1 MYKLVLIGICL
12 FLLHMLVKR
21 SESNKKVGC
30 LLPLIVACAWLAMLA
45 ILFFD
50 FAITRA
56 MRDDA
61 EHHATTAT
69 PSTEASKS
77 IEWYQAAGKRPP
89 E

>member
-12 FLLHMLVKR
+12 FLLHILVKR
-21 SESNKKVGC
+21 SDSGKKVGC
-30 LLPLIVACAWLAMLA
+30 LLPAIVACAWLAMLA

-56 MRDDA
+56 MKDNA
-61 EHHATTAT
+61 ERHATRAT
-69 PSTEASKS
+69 PITETTKS
-77 IEWYQAAGKRPP
+77 VEWYQSAGKRPP